1 MTPEEMLKNSAAY
14 EMGYRH
20 GMLAV
25 QELVESLQTKLAQAK
40 EEVRRLHD
48 ITSERNYG

>member
-1 MTPEEMLKNSAAY
+1 MTIEEMMKNSAAY

-25 QELVESLQTKLAQAK
+25 NELVQSLQTKLAQAK
-40 EEVRRLHD
+40 AEIQRLHE
-48 ITSERNYG
+48 ISMERNYG

>member
-1 MTPEEMLKNSAAY
+1 MTPDEMMKNSAAY
-14 EMGYRH
+14 QMGYNH

-25 QELVESLQTKLAQAK
+25 NELVQSLQTKLAQAK
-40 EEVRRLHD
+40 AEIARLHD